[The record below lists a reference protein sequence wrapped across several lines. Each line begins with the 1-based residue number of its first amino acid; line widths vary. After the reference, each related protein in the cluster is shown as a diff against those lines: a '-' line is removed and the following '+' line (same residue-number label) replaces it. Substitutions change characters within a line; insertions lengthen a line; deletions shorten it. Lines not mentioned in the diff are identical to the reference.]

1 MSAPITFDNSYG
13 QLPANFYTRQALQP
27 VTKPSLIKVNLDLA
41 HQLGVD
47 PTWLQTKDATQVFA
61 GNTLL
66 PGADPL
72 ATVYAGFQFGN
83 WNPQLGDGRAL
94 LLGEVLTDTG
104 QRFDLQL
111 KGSGPT
117 HYSRGGDGR
126 SPLGPVLREYLV
138 SEAMNAL
145 GVPTTRALAAVT
157 TGEPVYREQ
166 QEPGGVLTRV
176 ASSHIRFGSFQYFSG
191 EQDQASLRRL
201 ADYTIDRHYP
211 DLQASEQPYLALLN
225 QVIEQIAQ
233 LIAKWQCLGF
243 IHGVMNTD
251 NMLITGETIDYGPCA
266 FMDTFKQATVY
277 SAIDQQGR
285 YAYQNQPAIA
295 HWNLMTLAQAL
306 LPLLHD
312 NEDVAIEQAKAALQT
327 FPDRFDDHYNAH
339 SADKLGLTPSKVSRA
354 LFSEFLALLE
364 THELDFTNSFSGLA
378 DRLES
383 KTPLLPTDDWQQWM
397 AQWHAAL
404 QDSQDKPAARHRM
417 QQANPYV
424 IPRNHLI
431 EHAIQQAYN
440 EGRFD
445 QFDALLEAVTRPFD
459 PELARSRFAQ
469 APASDEIVKRT
480 FCGT

>member
-1 MSAPITFDNSYG
+1 MSAPITFDNSYA

-27 VTKPSLIKVNLDLA
+27 VTQPTLIKTNLDLA
-41 HQLGVD
+41 EQLGVD
-47 PTWLQTKDATQVFA
+47 RTWLLSKDATQVFA
-61 GNTLL
+61 GNELL

-94 LLGEVLTDTG
+94 LLGEVLSNTG

-145 GVPTTRALAAVT
+145 GVPTTRALAAVA
-157 TGEPVYREQ
+157 TGDMVYREQ
-166 QEPGGVLTRV
+166 PEPGGVLTRV

-191 EQDQASLRRL
+191 GQDPESLRRL

-211 DLQASEQPYLALLN
+211 DLRASKRPYLGLLE
-225 QVIEQIAQ
+225 QVIEQVAR
-233 LIAKWQCLGF
+233 LIAKWQSIGF

-312 NEDVAIEQAKAALQT
+312 NQDAAVEQAKATLQT

-339 SADKLGLTPSKVSRA
+339 SAVKLGLTPSKVSRA
-354 LFSEFLALLE
+354 LFAEFLALLE

-378 DRLES
+378 GRLES
-383 KTPLLPTDDWQQWM
+383 NAPLLATDDWQQWM
-397 AQWHAAL
+397 AQWQTAL
-404 QDSQDKPAARHRM
+404 QDNDDKPAARHRM
-417 QQANPYV
+417 EQANPYV

-431 EHAIQQAYN
+431 EHAIQQAYSE
-440 EGRFD
+440 EGLD
-445 QFDALLEAVTRPFD
+445 QFDALLQAVTDPFD
-459 PELARSRFAQ
+459 PGLARSRFAQ
-469 APASDEIVKRT
+469 APAHDEIVKRT

>member
-1 MSAPITFDNSYG
+1 MSAPITFDNSYA

-27 VTKPSLIKVNLDLA
+27 VTQPTLIKTNHDLA
-41 HQLGVD
+41 EQLGVD
-47 PTWLQTKDATQVFA
+47 RTWLLSKEATQVFA
-61 GNTLL
+61 GNALL

-94 LLGEVLTDTG
+94 LLGEVLSNTG

-157 TGEPVYREQ
+157 TGDRVYREQ
-166 QEPGGVLTRV
+166 PEPGGVLTRV

-191 EQDQASLRRL
+191 QQDPESLRRL

-211 DLQASEQPYLALLN
+211 DLRASERPYLGLLE
-225 QVIEQIAQ
+225 QVIEQVAR
-233 LIAKWQCLGF
+233 LIAKWQSLGF

-312 NEDVAIEQAKAALQT
+312 NQDAAVEQAKATLQT

-339 SADKLGLTPSKVSRA
+339 SAVKLGLTPSKVSRA
-354 LFSEFLALLE
+354 LFAEFLALLE

-378 DRLES
+378 GRLES
-383 KTPLLPTDDWQQWM
+383 NAPLLATDDWQQWM
-397 AQWHAAL
+397 AQWQTAL
-404 QDSQDKPAARHRM
+404 QDNDDKPAARHRM
-417 QQANPYV
+417 EQANPYV

-431 EHAIQQAYN
+431 EHAIQQAYSE
-440 EGRFD
+440 EGLD
-445 QFDALLEAVTRPFD
+445 QFDALLQAVTDPFD
-459 PELARSRFAQ
+459 PGLARSRFAQ
-469 APASDEIVKRT
+469 EPAHDEIVKRT

>member
-1 MSAPITFDNSYG
+1 MSAPITFDNSYA

-27 VTKPSLIKVNLDLA
+27 VTQPTLIKTNLDLA
-41 HQLGVD
+41 EQLGID
-47 PTWLQTKDATQVFA
+47 RTWLLSKDATQVFA
-61 GNTLL
+61 GNELL

-94 LLGEVLTDTG
+94 LLGEVLSNTG

-145 GVPTTRALAAVT
+145 GVPTTRALAAVA
-157 TGEPVYREQ
+157 TGDMVYREQ
-166 QEPGGVLTRV
+166 PEPGGVLTRV

-191 EQDQASLRRL
+191 QQDPESLRRL

-211 DLQASEQPYLALLN
+211 DLRASERPYLGLLE
-225 QVIEQIAQ
+225 QVIEQVAR
-233 LIAKWQCLGF
+233 LIAKWQSIGF

-312 NEDVAIEQAKAALQT
+312 NEDAAVEQAKATLQT

-339 SADKLGLTPSKVSRA
+339 SAVKLGLTPSKVSRA
-354 LFSEFLALLE
+354 LFAEFLALLE

-378 DRLES
+378 GRLES
-383 KTPLLPTDDWQQWM
+383 NAPLLATDDWQQWM
-397 AQWHAAL
+397 AQWQTAL
-404 QDSQDKPAARHRM
+404 QDNDDKPAARHRM
-417 QQANPYV
+417 EQANPYV

-431 EHAIQQAYN
+431 EHAIQQAYSE
-440 EGRFD
+440 EGLD
-445 QFDALLEAVTRPFD
+445 QFDALLQAVTDPFD
-459 PELARSRFAQ
+459 PGLARSRFAQ
-469 APASDEIVKRT
+469 APAHDEIVKRT

>member
-1 MSAPITFDNSYG
+1 MSAPITFDNSFA
-13 QLPANFYTRQALQP
+13 QLPASFYTRQALQP
-27 VTKPSLIKVNLDLA
+27 VAKPDLIQTNQHLA
-41 HQLGVD
+41 EHLGID
-47 PTWLQTKDATQVFA
+47 PAWLRSNAATQVFA
-61 GNTLL
+61 GNELL

-83 WNPQLGDGRAL
+83 WNPRLGDGRAL
-94 LLGEVLTDTG
+94 LLGEILTQTG
-104 QRFDLQL
+104 SRFDLQL

-157 TGEPVYREQ
+157 TGETVYREQ
-166 QEPGGVLTRV
+166 SEPGGVLTRV

-191 EQDQASLRRL
+191 QQDLDNLKHL
-201 ADYTIDRHYP
+201 ADYTINRHYP
-211 DLQASEQPYLALLN
+211 MLLDSDQPYLGLLE
-225 QVIEQIAQ
+225 QVIEQIAA

-266 FMDTFKQATVY
+266 FMDTFKQETVY

-306 LPLLHD
+306 LPLLD
-312 NEDVAIEQAKAALQT
+312 ANEDAAVEQAKATLQT
-327 FPDRFDDHYNAH
+327 FPDRFDHYYNEQ
-339 SADKLGLTPSKVSRA
+339 SAAKLGLTASQISQA

-378 DRLES
+378 GRLETN
-383 KTPLLPTDDWQQWM
+383 TPLLATDDWLNWMHQW
-397 AQWHAAL
+397 Q
-404 QDSQDKPAARHRM
+404 AARVHSEDKAPARQRM
-417 QQANPYV
+417 EHANPYI

-431 EHAIQQAYN
+431 EHAIQQAYTDAQ
-440 EGRFD
+440 FD
-445 QFDALLEAVTRPFD
+445 QFEALLQAVTNPFD
-459 PELARSRFAQ
+459 PAQSASIFAQ
-469 APASDEIVKRT
+469 APANHEIVKRT

>member
-1 MSAPITFDNSYG
+1 
-13 QLPANFYTRQALQP
+13 
-27 VTKPSLIKVNLDLA
+27 
-41 HQLGVD
+41 
-47 PTWLQTKDATQVFA
+47 
-61 GNTLL
+61 
-66 PGADPL
+66 
-72 ATVYAGFQFGN
+72 
-83 WNPQLGDGRAL
+83 
-94 LLGEVLTDTG
+94 
-104 QRFDLQL
+104 
-111 KGSGPT
+111 GPT

-157 TGEPVYREQ
+157 TGESVYREQ

-378 DRLES
+378 DHLES

-431 EHAIQQAYN
+431 EHAIQQAYS

-445 QFDALLEAVTRPFD
+445 QFDALMEAVTRPFD
-459 PELARSRFAQ
+459 PGLARTRFAQ

>member
-1 MSAPITFDNSYG
+1 MSAPITFDNSYA

-27 VTKPSLIKVNLDLA
+27 VTQPTLIKTNHDLA
-41 HQLGVD
+41 EQLGVD
-47 PTWLQTKDATQVFA
+47 RTWLRSKEATQVFA
-61 GNTLL
+61 GNALL

-94 LLGEVLTDTG
+94 LLGEVLSNTG

-111 KGSGPT
+111 KGSGPR

-126 SPLGPVLREYLV
+126 SPLGPALREYLV

-145 GVPTTRALAAVT
+145 GVPTTRALAAVA
-157 TGEPVYREQ
+157 TGDMVYREQ
-166 QEPGGVLTRV
+166 PEPGGVLTRV

-191 EQDQASLRRL
+191 QQDPESLRRL

-211 DLQASEQPYLALLN
+211 DLRASERPYLGLLE
-225 QVIEQIAQ
+225 QVIEQVAR
-233 LIAKWQCLGF
+233 LIAKWQSLGF

-312 NEDVAIEQAKAALQT
+312 NEDAAIEQAKATLQT

-339 SADKLGLTPSKVSRA
+339 SAVKLGLTPSKVSRA
-354 LFSEFLALLE
+354 LFAEFLALLE

-378 DRLES
+378 GRLES
-383 KTPLLPTDDWQQWM
+383 NAPLLATDDWQQWM
-397 AQWHAAL
+397 AQWQTAL
-404 QDSQDKPAARHRM
+404 QDNDDKPAARHRM
-417 QQANPYV
+417 EQANPIV

-431 EHAIQQAYN
+431 EHAIQQAYSE
-440 EGRFD
+440 EGFD
-445 QFDALLEAVTRPFD
+445 QFDALLQAVTDPFD
-459 PELARSRFAQ
+459 PGLARSRFAQ

>member
-61 GNTLL
+61 GNALL

-378 DRLES
+378 DHLES

-397 AQWHAAL
+397 AQWQAAL

>member
-1 MSAPITFDNSYG
+1 MSAPITFDNSFA

-27 VTKPSLIKVNLDLA
+27 VTQPTLIKTNLDLA
-41 HQLGVD
+41 EQLGID
-47 PTWLQTKDATQVFA
+47 RTWLLSKDATQVFA
-61 GNTLL
+61 GNELL

-94 LLGEVLTDTG
+94 LLGEVLSNTG

-145 GVPTTRALAAVT
+145 GVPTTRALAAVA
-157 TGEPVYREQ
+157 TGDMVYREQ
-166 QEPGGVLTRV
+166 PEPGGVLTRV

-191 EQDQASLRRL
+191 GQDPESLRRL

-211 DLQASEQPYLALLN
+211 DLRASERPYLGLLE
-225 QVIEQIAQ
+225 QVIEQVAR
-233 LIAKWQCLGF
+233 LIAKWQSLGF

-312 NEDVAIEQAKAALQT
+312 NQDAAVEQAKATLQT

-339 SADKLGLTPSKVSRA
+339 SAVKLGLTPSKVSRA
-354 LFSEFLALLE
+354 LFAEFLALLE

-378 DRLES
+378 GRLES
-383 KTPLLPTDDWQQWM
+383 NAPLLATDDWQQWM
-397 AQWHAAL
+397 AQWQTAL
-404 QDSQDKPAARHRM
+404 QDNDDKPAARHRM
-417 QQANPYV
+417 EQANPYV

-431 EHAIQQAYN
+431 EHAIQQAYSE
-440 EGRFD
+440 EGLD
-445 QFDALLEAVTRPFD
+445 QFDALLQAVTDPFD
-459 PELARSRFAQ
+459 PGLARSRFAQ
-469 APASDEIVKRT
+469 APAHDEIVKRT

>member
-1 MSAPITFDNSYG
+1 MSAPITFDNSYAK
-13 QLPANFYTRQALQP
+13 LPDGFYTRQALQP
-27 VTKPSLIKVNLDLA
+27 VAKPALIKANLRLA
-41 HQLGVD
+41 EQLGID
-47 PTWLQTKDATQVFA
+47 LTWLSSEAATQVFA
-61 GNTLL
+61 GNELL

-94 LLGEVLTDTG
+94 LLGEVLTG
-104 QRFDLQL
+104 SGKRFDLQL

-157 TGEPVYREQ
+157 TGELVYREQ
-166 QEPGGVLTRV
+166 AEPGGVLTRV

-191 EQDQASLRRL
+191 EQDVRSLRRL
-201 ADYTIDRHYP
+201 ADYTIERHYP
-211 DLQASEQPYLALLN
+211 ECQASEQPYRSLLD
-225 QVIEQIAQ
+225 QVIEQVAQ
-233 LIAKWQCLGF
+233 LIATWQCLGF

-306 LPLLHD
+306 LPLFD
-312 NEDVAIEQAKAALQT
+312 PNEDAAVEQAKAALQT
-327 FPDRFDDHYNAH
+327 FPDRFDHYYNAQ
-339 SADKLGLTPSKVSRA
+339 SAAKLGLPPSRLSQA

-364 THELDFTNSFSGLA
+364 THELDFTNSFSTLA

-383 KTPLLPTDDWQQWM
+383 NTPLLATDDCQQWL
-397 AQWHAAL
+397 AQWQAAL
-404 QDSQDKPAARHRM
+404 QDSEDKPAARQRM
-417 QQANPYV
+417 EQANPYV

-431 EHAIQQAYN
+431 EHAIQEAYG
-440 EGRFD
+440 EARFD
-445 QFDALLEAVTRPFD
+445 QFEALLQAVTNPFD
-459 PELARSRFAQ
+459 SKLASSIFAQ
-469 APASDEIVKRT
+469 APASHEIVKRT

>member
-1 MSAPITFDNSYG
+1 MSAPITFDNSYA

-27 VTKPSLIKVNLDLA
+27 VTQPTLIKTNLDLA
-41 HQLGVD
+41 EQLGVD
-47 PTWLQTKDATQVFA
+47 RTWLLSKDATQVFA
-61 GNTLL
+61 GNELL

-94 LLGEVLTDTG
+94 LLGEVLSNTG

-145 GVPTTRALAAVT
+145 GVPTTRALAAVA
-157 TGEPVYREQ
+157 TGDMVYREQ
-166 QEPGGVLTRV
+166 PEPGGVLTRV

-191 EQDQASLRRL
+191 QQDPESLRRL

-211 DLQASEQPYLALLN
+211 DLRASERPYLGLLE
-225 QVIEQIAQ
+225 QVIEQVAR
-233 LIAKWQCLGF
+233 LIAKWQSLGF

-312 NEDVAIEQAKAALQT
+312 NQDAAVEQAKATLQT

-339 SADKLGLTPSKVSRA
+339 SAVKLGLTPSKVSRA
-354 LFSEFLALLE
+354 LFAEFLALLE

-378 DRLES
+378 GRLES
-383 KTPLLPTDDWQQWM
+383 NAPLLATDDWQQWM
-397 AQWHAAL
+397 AQWQTAL
-404 QDSQDKPAARHRM
+404 QDNDDKPAARHRM
-417 QQANPYV
+417 EQANPYV

-431 EHAIQQAYN
+431 ERAIQQAYSE
-440 EGRFD
+440 EGLD
-445 QFDALLEAVTRPFD
+445 QFDALLQAVTDPFD
-459 PELARSRFAQ
+459 PGLARSRFAQ
-469 APASDEIVKRT
+469 APAHDEIVKRT

>member
-47 PTWLQTKDATQVFA
+47 PTWLQTKDATQAFA
-61 GNTLL
+61 GNALL

-94 LLGEVLTDTG
+94 LLGEILTDTG

-233 LIAKWQCLGF
+233 LIA
-243 IHGVMNTD
+243 
-251 NMLITGETIDYGPCA
+251 
-266 FMDTFKQATVY
+266 
-277 SAIDQQGR
+277 
-285 YAYQNQPAIA
+285 
-295 HWNLMTLAQAL
+295 
-306 LPLLHD
+306 
-312 NEDVAIEQAKAALQT
+312 
-327 FPDRFDDHYNAH
+327 
-339 SADKLGLTPSKVSRA
+339 RA
-354 LFSEFLALLE
+354 
-364 THELDFTNSFSGLA
+364 
-378 DRLES
+378 ES
-383 KTPLLPTDDWQQWM
+383 
-397 AQWHAAL
+397 
-404 QDSQDKPAARHRM
+404 
-417 QQANPYV
+417 
-424 IPRNHLI
+424 
-431 EHAIQQAYN
+431 
-440 EGRFD
+440 
-445 QFDALLEAVTRPFD
+445 
-459 PELARSRFAQ
+459 
-469 APASDEIVKRT
+469 
-480 FCGT
+480 

>member
-61 GNTLL
+61 GNALL

-191 EQDQASLRRL
+191 EQNQASLRRL

-378 DRLES
+378 DHLES

-397 AQWHAAL
+397 AQWQAAL

>member
-61 GNTLL
+61 GNALL

-266 FMDTFKQATVY
+266 FMDTFKQAAVY

-378 DRLES
+378 DHLES

-397 AQWHAAL
+397 AQWQAAL

>member
-1 MSAPITFDNSYG
+1 MSAPITFDNSYA

-27 VTKPSLIKVNLDLA
+27 VTQPTLIKTNLDLA
-41 HQLGVD
+41 EQLGVD
-47 PTWLQTKDATQVFA
+47 RTWLLSKDATQVFA
-61 GNTLL
+61 GNELL

-94 LLGEVLTDTG
+94 LLGEVLSNTG

-145 GVPTTRALAAVT
+145 GVPTTRALAAVA
-157 TGEPVYREQ
+157 TGDMVYREQ
-166 QEPGGVLTRV
+166 PEPGGVLTRV

-191 EQDQASLRRL
+191 GQDPASLRRL

-211 DLQASEQPYLALLN
+211 DLRASERPYLGLLE
-225 QVIEQIAQ
+225 QVIEQVAR
-233 LIAKWQCLGF
+233 LIAKWQSIGF

-312 NEDVAIEQAKAALQT
+312 NQDAAVEQAKATLQT

-339 SADKLGLTPSKVSRA
+339 SAVKLGLTPSKVSRA
-354 LFSEFLALLE
+354 LFAEFLALLE

-378 DRLES
+378 GRLES
-383 KTPLLPTDDWQQWM
+383 NAPLLATDDWQQWM
-397 AQWHAAL
+397 AQWQTAL
-404 QDSQDKPAARHRM
+404 QDNDDKPAARHRM
-417 QQANPYV
+417 EQANPYV

-431 EHAIQQAYN
+431 EHAIQQAYSE
-440 EGRFD
+440 EGLD
-445 QFDALLEAVTRPFD
+445 QFDALLQAVTDPFD
-459 PELARSRFAQ
+459 PGLARSRFAQ
-469 APASDEIVKRT
+469 APAHDEIVKRT

>member
-1 MSAPITFDNSYG
+1 MSAPITFDNSYAD
-13 QLPANFYTRQALQP
+13 LPDSFYTRQGLQP
-27 VTKPSLIKVNLDLA
+27 VNQPTLLKANLDLA
-41 HQLGVD
+41 DQLGID
-47 PTWLQTKDATQVFA
+47 LAWLQSKEATQVFA
-61 GNTLL
+61 GNALL

-72 ATVYAGFQFGN
+72 ATVYAGFQFGT

-94 LLGEVLTDTG
+94 LLGEILTTTG

-117 HYSRGGDGR
+117 QYSRGGDGR

-138 SEAMNAL
+138 SEAMHAL
-145 GVPTTRALAAVT
+145 GVPTTRALAAVS

-166 QEPGGVLTRV
+166 QEPGGVLTRI

-191 EQDQASLRRL
+191 QQDLPSLRRL

-211 DLQASEQPYLALLN
+211 ELGASEQPYQGLLS
-225 QVIEQIAQ
+225 QVIEQVAQ

-312 NEDVAIEQAKAALQT
+312 NEDIAIEQAKAALQT
-327 FPDRFDDHYNAH
+327 FPDRFDEHYHAE
-339 SADKLGLTPSKVSRA
+339 SAVKLGLTPSKVSRA

-378 DRLES
+378 GRLNS
-383 KTPLLPTDDWQQWM
+383 NTPLLATDDWLQWM
-397 AQWHAAL
+397 ANWQAAL
-404 QDSQDKPAARHRM
+404 HENQDKAAARHRM
-417 QQANPYV
+417 ERANPYV
-424 IPRNHLI
+424 IPRNHLV
-431 EHAIQQAYN
+431 EHAIQQAYR
-440 EGRFD
+440 EAHFD
-445 QFDALLEAVTRPFD
+445 QFDALLQAVTNPFD
-459 PELARSRFAQ
+459 PGHADSRFAQ
-469 APASDEIVKRT
+469 APARDEIVKRT

>member
-1 MSAPITFDNSYG
+1 MSAPITFDNSYA

-27 VTKPSLIKVNLDLA
+27 VTQPTLIKTNLDLA
-41 HQLGVD
+41 EQLGVD
-47 PTWLQTKDATQVFA
+47 RTWLLSKDATQVFA
-61 GNTLL
+61 GNELL

-94 LLGEVLTDTG
+94 LLGEVLSNTG
-104 QRFDLQL
+104 QRYDLQL

-145 GVPTTRALAAVT
+145 GVPTTRALAAVA
-157 TGEPVYREQ
+157 TGDMVYREQ
-166 QEPGGVLTRV
+166 PEPGGVLTRV

-191 EQDQASLRRL
+191 GQDPESLRRL

-211 DLQASEQPYLALLN
+211 DLRASERPYLGLLE
-225 QVIEQIAQ
+225 QVIEQVAR
-233 LIAKWQCLGF
+233 LIAKWQSIGF

-312 NEDVAIEQAKAALQT
+312 NEDAAVEQAKATLQT

-339 SADKLGLTPSKVSRA
+339 SAVKLGLTPSKVSRA
-354 LFSEFLALLE
+354 LFAEFLALLE

-378 DRLES
+378 GRLES
-383 KTPLLPTDDWQQWM
+383 NAPLLATDDWQQWM
-397 AQWHAAL
+397 AQWQTAL
-404 QDSQDKPAARHRM
+404 QDNDDKPAARHRM
-417 QQANPYV
+417 EQANPYV

-431 EHAIQQAYN
+431 EHAIQQAYSE
-440 EGRFD
+440 EGLD
-445 QFDALLEAVTRPFD
+445 QFDALLQAVTDPFD
-459 PELARSRFAQ
+459 PGLARSRFAQ
-469 APASDEIVKRT
+469 APAHDEIVKRT

>member
-1 MSAPITFDNSYG
+1 MSAPITFDNSYA

-27 VTKPSLIKVNLDLA
+27 VTQPTLIKTNLDLA
-41 HQLGVD
+41 EQLGVD
-47 PTWLQTKDATQVFA
+47 RTWLLSKDATQVFA
-61 GNTLL
+61 GNELL

-94 LLGEVLTDTG
+94 LLGEVLSNTG

-145 GVPTTRALAAVT
+145 GVPTTRALAAVA
-157 TGEPVYREQ
+157 TGDMVYREQ
-166 QEPGGVLTRV
+166 PEPGGVLTRV

-191 EQDQASLRRL
+191 GQDPESLRRL

-211 DLQASEQPYLALLN
+211 DLRASKRPYLGLLE
-225 QVIEQIAQ
+225 QVIEQVAR
-233 LIAKWQCLGF
+233 LIAKWQSIGF

-312 NEDVAIEQAKAALQT
+312 NEDAAVEQAKATLQT
-327 FPDRFDDHYNAH
+327 FPDRFDDHYNTH
-339 SADKLGLTPSKVSRA
+339 SAVKLGLTPSKVSRA
-354 LFSEFLALLE
+354 LFAEFLALLE

-378 DRLES
+378 GRLES
-383 KTPLLPTDDWQQWM
+383 NAPLLATDDWQQWM
-397 AQWHAAL
+397 AQWQTAL
-404 QDSQDKPAARHRM
+404 QDNDDKPAARHRM
-417 QQANPYV
+417 EQANPYV

-431 EHAIQQAYN
+431 EHAIQQAYSE
-440 EGRFD
+440 EGLD
-445 QFDALLEAVTRPFD
+445 QFDALLQAVTDPFD
-459 PELARSRFAQ
+459 PGLARSRFAQ
-469 APASDEIVKRT
+469 APAHDEIVKRT

>member
-1 MSAPITFDNSYG
+1 MSAPITFDNSYA

-27 VTKPSLIKVNLDLA
+27 VTQPTLIKTNLDLA
-41 HQLGVD
+41 EQLGID
-47 PTWLQTKDATQVFA
+47 RTWLLSKDATQVFA
-61 GNTLL
+61 GNELL

-94 LLGEVLTDTG
+94 LLGEVLSNTG

-145 GVPTTRALAAVT
+145 GVPTTRALAAVA
-157 TGEPVYREQ
+157 TGDMVYREQ
-166 QEPGGVLTRV
+166 PEPGGVLTRV

-191 EQDQASLRRL
+191 GQDPESLRRL

-211 DLQASEQPYLALLN
+211 DLRASERPYLGLLE
-225 QVIEQIAQ
+225 QVIEQVAR
-233 LIAKWQCLGF
+233 LIAKWQSLGF

-312 NEDVAIEQAKAALQT
+312 NQDAAVEQAKATLQT

-339 SADKLGLTPSKVSRA
+339 SAVKLGLTPSKVSRA
-354 LFSEFLALLE
+354 LFAEFLALLE

-378 DRLES
+378 GRLES
-383 KTPLLPTDDWQQWM
+383 NAPLLATDDWQQWM
-397 AQWHAAL
+397 AQWQTAL
-404 QDSQDKPAARHRM
+404 QDNDDKPAARHRM
-417 QQANPYV
+417 EQANPYV

-431 EHAIQQAYN
+431 EHAIQQAYSE
-440 EGRFD
+440 EGLD
-445 QFDALLEAVTRPFD
+445 QFDALLQAVTDPFD
-459 PELARSRFAQ
+459 PGLARSRFAQ
-469 APASDEIVKRT
+469 APAHDEIVKRT

>member
-1 MSAPITFDNSYG
+1 MSAPITFDNSYA

-27 VTKPSLIKVNLDLA
+27 VTQPTLIKTNLDLA
-41 HQLGVD
+41 EQLGID
-47 PTWLQTKDATQVFA
+47 RTWLLSKDATQVFA
-61 GNTLL
+61 GNALL

-94 LLGEVLTDTG
+94 LLGEVLSNTG

-145 GVPTTRALAAVT
+145 GVPTTRALAAVA
-157 TGEPVYREQ
+157 TGDMVYREQ
-166 QEPGGVLTRV
+166 PEPGGVLTRV

-191 EQDQASLRRL
+191 GQDPESLRRL

-211 DLQASEQPYLALLN
+211 DLRASKRPYLGLLE
-225 QVIEQIAQ
+225 QVIEQVAR
-233 LIAKWQCLGF
+233 LIAKWQSIGF

-312 NEDVAIEQAKAALQT
+312 NQDAAVEQAKATLQT

-339 SADKLGLTPSKVSRA
+339 SAVKLGLTPSKVSRA
-354 LFSEFLALLE
+354 LFAEFLALLE

-378 DRLES
+378 GRLES
-383 KTPLLPTDDWQQWM
+383 NAPLLATDDWQQWM
-397 AQWHAAL
+397 AQWQTAL
-404 QDSQDKPAARHRM
+404 QDNDDKPAARHRM
-417 QQANPYV
+417 EQANPYV

-431 EHAIQQAYN
+431 EHAIQQAYSE
-440 EGRFD
+440 EGLD
-445 QFDALLEAVTRPFD
+445 QFDALLQAVTDPFD
-459 PELARSRFAQ
+459 PGLARSRFAQ
-469 APASDEIVKRT
+469 APAHDEIVKRT

>member
-61 GNTLL
+61 GNALL

-94 LLGEVLTDTG
+94 LLGEILTDTG

-378 DRLES
+378 DHLES

-397 AQWHAAL
+397 AQWQAAL

>member
-378 DRLES
+378 DHLES

-397 AQWHAAL
+397 AQWQAAL

>member
-1 MSAPITFDNSYG
+1 MSAPITFDNSYA

-27 VTKPSLIKVNLDLA
+27 VTQPTLIKTNHDLA
-41 HQLGVD
+41 EQLGVD
-47 PTWLQTKDATQVFA
+47 RTWLLSKEATQVFA
-61 GNTLL
+61 GNALL

-94 LLGEVLTDTG
+94 LLGEVLSNTG

-157 TGEPVYREQ
+157 TGDRVYREQ
-166 QEPGGVLTRV
+166 PEPGGVLTRV

-191 EQDQASLRRL
+191 QQDPESLRRL

-211 DLQASEQPYLALLN
+211 DLRASERPYLGLLE
-225 QVIEQIAQ
+225 QVIEQVAR
-233 LIAKWQCLGF
+233 LIAKWQSLGF

-312 NEDVAIEQAKAALQT
+312 NEDAAIEQAKATLQT

-339 SADKLGLTPSKVSRA
+339 SAVKLGLTPSKVSRA
-354 LFSEFLALLE
+354 LFAEFLALLE

-378 DRLES
+378 GRLES
-383 KTPLLPTDDWQQWM
+383 NAPLLATDDWQQWM
-397 AQWHAAL
+397 AQWQAAL
-404 QDSQDKPAARHRM
+404 QDNDDKPAARHRM
-417 QQANPYV
+417 EQANPIV

-431 EHAIQQAYN
+431 EHAIQQAYSE
-440 EGRFD
+440 EGFD
-445 QFDALLEAVTRPFD
+445 QFDALLQAVTDPFD
-459 PELARSRFAQ
+459 PGLARTRIAQ

-480 FCGT
+480 YGGT

>member
-1 MSAPITFDNSYG
+1 MSAPITFDNSFA

-27 VTKPSLIKVNLDLA
+27 VTQPTLIKTNLDLA
-41 HQLGVD
+41 EQLGVD
-47 PTWLQTKDATQVFA
+47 RTWLLSKDATQVFA
-61 GNTLL
+61 GNELL

-94 LLGEVLTDTG
+94 LLGEVLSNTG

-145 GVPTTRALAAVT
+145 GVPTTRALAAVA
-157 TGEPVYREQ
+157 TGDMVYREQ
-166 QEPGGVLTRV
+166 PEPGGVLTRV

-191 EQDQASLRRL
+191 GQDPESLRRL

-211 DLQASEQPYLALLN
+211 DLRASKRPYLGLLE
-225 QVIEQIAQ
+225 QVIEQVAR
-233 LIAKWQCLGF
+233 LIAKWQSIGF

-312 NEDVAIEQAKAALQT
+312 NQDAAVEQAKATLQT

-339 SADKLGLTPSKVSRA
+339 SAVKLGLTPSKVSRA
-354 LFSEFLALLE
+354 LFAEFLALLE

-378 DRLES
+378 GRLES
-383 KTPLLPTDDWQQWM
+383 NAPLLATDDWQQWM
-397 AQWHAAL
+397 AQWQTAL
-404 QDSQDKPAARHRM
+404 QDNDDKPAARHRM
-417 QQANPYV
+417 EQANPYV

-431 EHAIQQAYN
+431 EHAIQQAYSE
-440 EGRFD
+440 EGLD
-445 QFDALLEAVTRPFD
+445 QFDALLQAVTDPFD
-459 PELARSRFAQ
+459 PGLARSRFAQ
-469 APASDEIVKRT
+469 APAHDEIVKRT

>member
-61 GNTLL
+61 GNALL

-312 NEDVAIEQAKAALQT
+312 NEAVAIEQAKAVLQT

-378 DRLES
+378 DHLES

-397 AQWHAAL
+397 AQWQAAL

>member
-1 MSAPITFDNSYG
+1 MSAPITFDNTYA

-27 VTKPSLIKVNLDLA
+27 VTQPTLIKTNLDLA
-41 HQLGVD
+41 EQLGVD
-47 PTWLQTKDATQVFA
+47 RTWLLSKDAAQVFA
-61 GNTLL
+61 GNELL

-72 ATVYAGFQFGN
+72 AAVYAGFQFGN

-94 LLGEVLTDTG
+94 LLGEVLSNTG

-117 HYSRGGDGR
+117 HYARGGDGR

-157 TGEPVYREQ
+157 TGDMVHREQ
-166 QEPGGVLTRV
+166 PEPGGVLTRV

-191 EQDQASLRRL
+191 QQDRESLRRL

-211 DLQASEQPYLALLN
+211 DLRGSERPYLGLLE
-225 QVIEQIAQ
+225 QIIEQVAR
-233 LIAKWQCLGF
+233 LIANWQSLGF

-306 LPLLHD
+306 LPILHD
-312 NEDVAIEQAKAALQT
+312 NEDAAIEQAKATLQT

-339 SADKLGLTPSKVSRA
+339 SAVKLGLTPSKVSRA
-354 LFSEFLALLE
+354 LFAEFLALLE

-378 DRLES
+378 GRLES
-383 KTPLLPTDDWQQWM
+383 NAPLLATDDWQQWM
-397 AQWHAAL
+397 AQWQTAL
-404 QDSQDKPAARHRM
+404 QDNDDKPAARLRM
-417 QQANPYV
+417 EQANPYV

-431 EHAIQQAYN
+431 EHAIQQAYS
-440 EGRFD
+440 EERFD
-445 QFDALLEAVTRPFD
+445 QFDALLKAVTNPFD
-459 PELARSRFAQ
+459 PGLARSRFAQ
-469 APASDEIVKRT
+469 EPAHDEIVKRT

>member
-27 VTKPSLIKVNLDLA
+27 VTEPSLIKVNLDLA

-47 PTWLQTKDATQVFA
+47 PTWVQTKDATQVFA
-61 GNTLL
+61 GNALL

-211 DLQASEQPYLALLN
+211 DLQASEQPYLALLD

-251 NMLITGETIDYGPCA
+251 NMLITGETVDYGPCA

-378 DRLES
+378 DHLES
-383 KTPLLPTDDWQQWM
+383 KTPCCQRKIGSNGWRNG
-397 AQWHAAL
+397 
-404 QDSQDKPAARHRM
+404 KPPCRTAKTSPLRDTGCNKRILM
-417 QQANPYV
+417 SF
-424 IPRNHLI
+424 
-431 EHAIQQAYN
+431 HAITSSN
-440 EGRFD
+440 TRFSKPTAKV
-445 QFDALLEAVTRPFD
+445 ALISLMPCWK
-459 PELARSRFAQ
+459 L
-469 APASDEIVKRT
+469 
-480 FCGT
+480 

>member
-1 MSAPITFDNSYG
+1 MSAPITFDNSYA

-27 VTKPSLIKVNLDLA
+27 VTQPTLIKTNLDLA
-41 HQLGVD
+41 EQLGVD
-47 PTWLQTKDATQVFA
+47 RTWLLSKDATQVFA
-61 GNTLL
+61 GNELL

-94 LLGEVLTDTG
+94 LLGEVLSNTG

-145 GVPTTRALAAVT
+145 GVPTTRALAAVA
-157 TGEPVYREQ
+157 TGDMVYREQ
-166 QEPGGVLTRV
+166 PEPGGVLTRV

-191 EQDQASLRRL
+191 GQDPESLRRL

-211 DLQASEQPYLALLN
+211 DLRASKRPYLGLLE
-225 QVIEQIAQ
+225 QVIEQVAR
-233 LIAKWQCLGF
+233 LIAKWQSIGF

-312 NEDVAIEQAKAALQT
+312 NEDAAVEQAKATLQT

-339 SADKLGLTPSKVSRA
+339 SAVKLGLTPSKVSRA
-354 LFSEFLALLE
+354 LFAEFLALLE

-378 DRLES
+378 GRLES
-383 KTPLLPTDDWQQWM
+383 NAPLLATDDWQQWM
-397 AQWHAAL
+397 AQWQTAL
-404 QDSQDKPAARHRM
+404 QDNDDKPAARHRM
-417 QQANPYV
+417 EQANPIV

-431 EHAIQQAYN
+431 EHAIQQAYSE
-440 EGRFD
+440 EGFD
-445 QFDALLEAVTRPFD
+445 QFDALLQAVTDPFD
-459 PELARSRFAQ
+459 PGLARSRFAQ
-469 APASDEIVKRT
+469 APAHDEIVKRT

>member
-1 MSAPITFDNSYG
+1 MSAPITFDNSYA

-27 VTKPSLIKVNLDLA
+27 VTQPTLIKTNHDLA
-41 HQLGVD
+41 EQLGVD
-47 PTWLQTKDATQVFA
+47 RTWLLSKDATQVFA
-61 GNTLL
+61 GNELL

-94 LLGEVLTDTG
+94 LLGEVLSNTG

-145 GVPTTRALAAVT
+145 GVPTTRALAAVA
-157 TGEPVYREQ
+157 TGDMVYREQ
-166 QEPGGVLTRV
+166 PEPGGVLTRV

-191 EQDQASLRRL
+191 GQDPESLRRL

-211 DLQASEQPYLALLN
+211 DLRASKRPYLGLLE
-225 QVIEQIAQ
+225 QVIEQVAR
-233 LIAKWQCLGF
+233 LIAKWQSIGF

-312 NEDVAIEQAKAALQT
+312 NEDAAIEQAKAALQT

-339 SADKLGLTPSKVSRA
+339 SAVKLGLTPSKVSRA
-354 LFSEFLALLE
+354 LFAEFLALLE

-378 DRLES
+378 GRLES
-383 KTPLLPTDDWQQWM
+383 NAPLLATDDWQQWM
-397 AQWHAAL
+397 AQWQTAL
-404 QDSQDKPAARHRM
+404 QDNDDKPAARRRM
-417 QQANPYV
+417 EQANPYV

-431 EHAIQQAYN
+431 EHAIQQAYSE
-440 EGRFD
+440 EGLD
-445 QFDALLEAVTRPFD
+445 QFDALLQAVTDPFD
-459 PELARSRFAQ
+459 PGLARSRFAQ
-469 APASDEIVKRT
+469 APAHDEIVKRT

>member
-61 GNTLL
+61 GNALL

-378 DRLES
+378 DHLES
-383 KTPLLPTDDWQQWM
+383 KTPLLPTEDWQQWM
-397 AQWHAAL
+397 AQWQAAL